1 MISARLVNSNSLRRS
16 DRWLGLALVTPAV
29 ILLLSLVAYP
39 LGRIFYDS
47 FFSLRLTD
55 QAPGIFIGFENYLYA
70 LEDRDVRSAFFVT
83 LALTL
88 ITVPGALVLG
98 LLLALAG
105 NINFRWRWPI
115 RLALLL
121 PWVLPMSFTGMIFA
135 WFFHSDYGVVNDLL
149 RRFGYQPV
157 AFLLSPG
164 WAFFTVAVAVTWKT
178 SSFVALILLPGL
190 QTIPQ
195 SLYEAADLEGAS
207 RWQRFRHITLPLLM
221 PAIVVALIFR
231 TLSAVQTFDIPYAM
245 TQGGPGQATQ
255 TLAMLVNTVSME
267 YLDIGYGS
275 SLAVLLF
282 LMSLIISLPY
292 LKHLRRSV

>member
-1 MISARLVNSNSLRRS
+1 MISSRLAHPNSLRRS
-16 DRWLGLALVTPAV
+16 DRLLGLALVTPAV

-55 QAPGIFIGFENYLYA
+55 QAPGIFIGLENYLYA

-164 WAFFTVAVAVTWKT
+164 WAFFSVVIAVTWKT

-195 SLYEAADLEGAS
+195 SLYEAADLEGAN

>member
-1 MISARLVNSNSLRRS
+1 MIRPRHPNSLGRS
-16 DRWLGLALVTPAV
+16 DRLLGLALVTPAV

-55 QAPGIFIGFENYLYA
+55 QASGIFIGWENYLYA
-70 LEDRDVRSAFFVT
+70 FEDRDVRSAFFVT
-83 LALTL
+83 LGLTL

-105 NINFRWRWPI
+105 NINFAWRWPI

-149 RRFGYQPV
+149 RRFGYEPI

-164 WAFFTVAVAVTWKT
+164 WAFFSVVVAVTWKT

-207 RWQRFRHITLPLLM
+207 RWQRFSHITLPLLM

-292 LKHLRRSV
+292 LAHLRRSV

>member
-1 MISARLVNSNSLRRS
+1 MISPALAHKSSLRRS
-16 DRWLGLALVTPAV
+16 DRLLGVALVTPAI
-29 ILLLSLVAYP
+29 ILLLALVAYP

-47 FFSLRLTD
+47 FFALRLTD
-55 QAPGIFIGFENYLYA
+55 QAPGLFIGVENFLYA
-70 LEDRDVRSAFFVT
+70 FEDRDVRSAFWVT
-83 LALTL
+83 LALTI
-88 ITVPGALVLG
+88 ITVPGALVIG

-105 NINFRWRWPI
+105 NIHFRWRWPI

-135 WFFHSDYGVVNDLL
+135 WFFNSDYGVVNDLL
-149 RRFGYQPV
+149 RRLGYEPV

-164 WAFFTVAVAVTWKT
+164 WAFFSVAFAVTWKT

-190 QTIPQ
+190 QAIPH
-195 SLYEAADLEGAS
+195 SLYDAAGLEGAS
-207 RWQRFRHITLPLLM
+207 RWQQFRHITLPLLM

-245 TQGGPGQATQ
+245 TQGGPGQSTQ

-292 LKHLRRSV
+292 LAHLRRSV

>member
-1 MISARLVNSNSLRRS
+1 MISSRLTQSNALRRS
-16 DRWLGLALVTPAV
+16 DRLLGIALVIPAV
-29 ILLLSLVAYP
+29 ILLLALVAWP
-39 LGRIFYDS
+39 LARIFHDS
-47 FFSLRLTD
+47 FFALRLTD
-55 QAPGIFIGFENYLYA
+55 QVPGIFIGAENFLYA
-70 LEDRDVRSAFFVT
+70 MEDRDVRSAFWVT
-83 LALTL
+83 LALTV
-88 ITVPGALVLG
+88 ITVPGALVIG

-105 NINFRWRWPI
+105 NMHFRWRWPI

-135 WFFHSDYGVVNDLL
+135 WFFNSDYGVVNDLL
-149 RRFGYQPV
+149 RRLGYEPI

-164 WAFFTVAVAVTWKT
+164 WAFFSVAFAVTWKT

-195 SLYEAADLEGAS
+195 SLYDAAGLEGAN
-207 RWQRFRHITLPLLM
+207 RWQQFRHITLPLLM
-221 PAIVVALIFR
+221 PAILVALIFR

-245 TQGGPGQATQ
+245 TQGGPGQSTQ

-292 LKHLRRSV
+292 LKHLRSSV

>member
-1 MISARLVNSNSLRRS
+1 MISSRLVRSNSLRRS
-16 DRWLGLALVTPAV
+16 DRLLGLALVTPAV

-55 QAPGIFIGFENYLYA
+55 QAPGIFIGLENYLYA

-135 WFFHSDYGVVNDLL
+135 WFFHSDY
-149 RRFGYQPV
+149 
-157 AFLLSPG
+157 
-164 WAFFTVAVAVTWKT
+164 
-178 SSFVALILLPGL
+178 
-190 QTIPQ
+190 
-195 SLYEAADLEGAS
+195 
-207 RWQRFRHITLPLLM
+207 
-221 PAIVVALIFR
+221 
-231 TLSAVQTFDIPYAM
+231 
-245 TQGGPGQATQ
+245 
-255 TLAMLVNTVSME
+255 
-267 YLDIGYGS
+267 
-275 SLAVLLF
+275 
-282 LMSLIISLPY
+282 
-292 LKHLRRSV
+292 

>member
-1 MISARLVNSNSLRRS
+1 MISSRLTQSNALRRS
-16 DRWLGLALVTPAV
+16 DRLLGIALVIPAV
-29 ILLLSLVAYP
+29 ILLLALVAWP
-39 LGRIFYDS
+39 LARIFHDS
-47 FFSLRLTD
+47 FFALRLTD
-55 QAPGIFIGFENYLYA
+55 QAPGIFIGAENFLYA
-70 LEDRDVRSAFFVT
+70 MEDRDVRSAFWIT
-83 LALTL
+83 LALTV
-88 ITVPGALVLG
+88 ITVPGALMIG

-105 NINFRWRWPI
+105 NIHFRWRWPI
-115 RLALLL
+115 RLTLLL

-135 WFFHSDYGVVNDLL
+135 WFFNSDYGVVNDLL
-149 RRFGYQPV
+149 RRLGYEPI

-164 WAFFTVAVAVTWKT
+164 WAFFSVAFAVTWKT

-195 SLYEAADLEGAS
+195 SLYDAAGLEGAN
-207 RWQRFRHITLPLLM
+207 RWQQFRHITLPLLM
-221 PAIVVALIFR
+221 PAILVALIFR

-245 TQGGPGQATQ
+245 TQGGPGQSTQ

-292 LKHLRRSV
+292 LKHLRSSV

>member
-1 MISARLVNSNSLRRS
+1 MISSRLTQSNALRRS
-16 DRWLGLALVTPAV
+16 DRLLGIALVIPAV
-29 ILLLSLVAYP
+29 ILLLALVAWP
-39 LGRIFYDS
+39 LARIFHDS
-47 FFSLRLTD
+47 FFALRLTD
-55 QAPGIFIGFENYLYA
+55 QAPGIFIGAENFLYA
-70 LEDRDVRSAFFVT
+70 MEDRDVRSAFWIT
-83 LALTL
+83 LALTV
-88 ITVPGALVLG
+88 ITVPGALMIG

-105 NINFRWRWPI
+105 NIHFRWRWPI

-135 WFFHSDYGVVNDLL
+135 WFFNSDYGVVNDLL
-149 RRFGYQPV
+149 RRLGYEPV

-164 WAFFTVAVAVTWKT
+164 WAFFSVAFAVTWKT

-195 SLYEAADLEGAS
+195 SLYDAAGLEGAN
-207 RWQRFRHITLPLLM
+207 RWQQFRHITLPLLM
-221 PAIVVALIFR
+221 PAILVALIFR

-245 TQGGPGQATQ
+245 TQGGPGQSTQ

-292 LKHLRRSV
+292 LKHLRSSV

>member
-1 MISARLVNSNSLRRS
+1 MISTRLVNSNSLRRS

-55 QAPGIFIGFENYLYA
+55 QTAGIFIGFENYLYA

-135 WFFHSDYGVVNDLL
+135 WFFQSDYGVINDLL

-164 WAFFTVAVAVTWKT
+164 WAFFTVVVAVTWKT

-221 PAIVVALIFR
+221 PAIIVALIFR

>member
-1 MISARLVNSNSLRRS
+1 MISSRLTQSNALRRS
-16 DRWLGLALVTPAV
+16 DRLLGIALVIPAV
-29 ILLLSLVAYP
+29 ILLLALVAWP
-39 LGRIFYDS
+39 LARIFHDS
-47 FFSLRLTD
+47 FFALRLTD
-55 QAPGIFIGFENYLYA
+55 QTPGIFIGVENFLYA
-70 LEDRDVRSAFFVT
+70 MEDRDVRSAFWVT
-83 LALTL
+83 LTLTV
-88 ITVPGALVLG
+88 ITVPGALVIG

-105 NINFRWRWPI
+105 NMHFRWRWPI

-135 WFFHSDYGVVNDLL
+135 WFFNSDYGVVNDLL
-149 RRFGYQPV
+149 RRLGYEPV

-164 WAFFTVAVAVTWKT
+164 WAFFSVAFAVTWKT

-195 SLYEAADLEGAS
+195 SLYDAAGLEGAS
-207 RWQRFRHITLPLLM
+207 RWQQFRHITLPLLM
-221 PAIVVALIFR
+221 PAILVALIFR

-245 TQGGPGQATQ
+245 TQGGPGQSTQ

-292 LKHLRRSV
+292 LKHLRSSV

>member
-1 MISARLVNSNSLRRS
+1 MISSRLTQSNALRRS
-16 DRWLGLALVTPAV
+16 DRLLGIALVIPAV
-29 ILLLSLVAYP
+29 ILLLALVAWP
-39 LGRIFYDS
+39 LARIFHDS
-47 FFSLRLTD
+47 FFALRLTD
-55 QAPGIFIGFENYLYA
+55 QAPGIFIGAENFLYA
-70 LEDRDVRSAFFVT
+70 MEDRDVRSAFWVT
-83 LALTL
+83 LALTV
-88 ITVPGALVLG
+88 ITVPGALVIG

-105 NINFRWRWPI
+105 NMHFRWRWPI

-135 WFFHSDYGVVNDLL
+135 WFFNSDYGVVNDLL
-149 RRFGYQPV
+149 RRLGYEPI

-164 WAFFTVAVAVTWKT
+164 WAFFSVAFAVTWKT

-195 SLYEAADLEGAS
+195 SLYDAAGLEGAN
-207 RWQRFRHITLPLLM
+207 RWQQFRHITLPLLM

-245 TQGGPGQATQ
+245 TQGGPGQSTQ

-292 LKHLRRSV
+292 LKHLRSSV

>member
-1 MISARLVNSNSLRRS
+1 MISSRLTQSNALRRS
-16 DRWLGLALVTPAV
+16 DRLLGIALVIPAV
-29 ILLLSLVAYP
+29 ILLLALVAWP
-39 LGRIFYDS
+39 LARIFHDS
-47 FFSLRLTD
+47 FFALRLTD
-55 QAPGIFIGFENYLYA
+55 QAPGIFIGAENFLYA
-70 LEDRDVRSAFFVT
+70 MEDRDVRSAFWVT
-83 LALTL
+83 LALTV
-88 ITVPGALVLG
+88 ITVPGALVIG

-105 NINFRWRWPI
+105 NMHFRWRWPI

-121 PWVLPMSFTGMIFA
+121 PWILPMSFTGMIFA
-135 WFFHSDYGVVNDLL
+135 WFFNSDYGVVNDLL
-149 RRFGYQPV
+149 RRLGYEPV

-164 WAFFTVAVAVTWKT
+164 WAFFSVAFAVTWKT

-195 SLYEAADLEGAS
+195 SLYDAAGLEGAS
-207 RWQRFRHITLPLLM
+207 RWQQFRHITLPLLM
-221 PAIVVALIFR
+221 PAILVALIFR

-245 TQGGPGQATQ
+245 TQGGPGQSTQ

-292 LKHLRRSV
+292 LKHLRSSV